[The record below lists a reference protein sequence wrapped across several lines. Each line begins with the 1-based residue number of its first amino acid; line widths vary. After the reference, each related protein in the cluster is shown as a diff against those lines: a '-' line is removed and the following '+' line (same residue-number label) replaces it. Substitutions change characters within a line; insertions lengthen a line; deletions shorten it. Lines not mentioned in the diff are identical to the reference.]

1 MSKHIKQF
9 QNESAY
15 NEFRQSQDF
24 ELPNLSWC
32 EEENVIKAEGY
43 FVPIT
48 ALTISGETT
57 FDDNITE
64 RTFTAVLSPEDTTDR
79 TVIWSLTGNGQILSQ
94 SGLTCTVSLTGNTDY
109 NSTLVVTSVADS
121 SITASVTLTHT
132 SNNLREI
139 QVKYG
144 NTIIG
149 TVLAHDTYD
158 GHSTRLDLN
167 VQYVPSGTT
176 QTGFT
181 VTKTGSSKISVTK
194 YNDKTL
200 QVDAQSI
207 TGNVPPSQY
216 YSATV
221 TVTSTANPAIK
232 KQFELHIYSTR
243 R

>member
-79 TVIWSLTGNGQILSQ
+79 DIVWNLTGNGQIISQ

-144 NTIIG
+144 STTINKSLYI
-149 TVLAHDTYD
+149 DTYD
-158 GHSTRLDLN
+158 GHLSRATFTVSYL
-167 VQYVPSGTT
+167 PSGTT
-176 QTGFT
+176 DIGYSIS
-181 VTKTGSSKISVTK
+181 KSGSGVDSVTK
-194 YNDKTL
+194 KSNTEFEATFF
-200 QVDAQSI
+200 VS
-207 TGNVPPSQY
+207 GNVPQSQA
-216 YSATV
+216 YSSTI
-221 TVTSTANPAIK
+221 TLTSTVNPSIK
-232 KQFELHIYSTR
+232 KQFFLNIYSTAH
-243 R
+243 